1 MTITT
6 TKSNQRKPWAA
17 TDTVYRNQQ
26 LLVHVGTP
34 LLAALVV
41 SVTGIRGGSGL
52 FCTWLGLHLIT
63 GALLAKFGRRKYS
76 IANSSLQ
83 ILCFASVIMFVTAA
97 VSVLLPVFVQG
108 IAAFSSNLLF
118 QDASTVEPG
127 ADLTNGGILHAI
139 IGTTLIV
146 ILASI
151 ISIPL
156 GILAALYITEV
167 RGRLTPYVR
176 FFVQAMS
183 GVPSIVAGLFV
194 YAALVISGILPY
206 SGLSGAI
213 ALSILMLPTVA
224 RTAEEVLLLVP
235 DDLRSAALALGAT
248 QRKVIRMVVLPSAG
262 AGLVTA
268 SILGIAR
275 VAGETAPL
283 LFTAFGATSVNTN
296 PFSEPMSAL
305 PIYIFTQLLLGGEND
320 VARAWFAS
328 MILMIMVGLLFG
340 TARFLVNRRSLN

>member
-6 TKSNQRKPWAA
+6 KSDSRKPWDAK
-17 TDTVYRNQQ
+17 DSVYRNQQ

-52 FCTWLGLHLIT
+52 FFTWLGLHLIT
-63 GALLAKFGRRKYS
+63 GALLAKYGRRKYS
-76 IANSSLQ
+76 IANSSMQVLLVASL
-83 ILCFASVIMFVTAA
+83 ILFVTAA
-97 VSVLLPVFVQG
+97 MSVLLPVFVKG

-139 IGTTLIV
+139 LGTTLIV

-156 GILAALYITEV
+156 GILAALYVTEV
-167 RGRLTPYVR
+167 RGKLTPYVR

-194 YAALVISGILPY
+194 YAALIVTGILSF
-206 SGLSGAI
+206 SGFSGAI

-248 QRKVIRMVVLPSAG
+248 QRKVVRMVVLPSAG

-268 SILGIAR
+268 SILGVAR
-275 VAGETAPL
+275 VTGETAPL
-283 LFTAFGATSVNTN
+283 LLTAFGSTAVNTN
-296 PFSEPMSAL
+296 PFTEPMSAL
-305 PIYIFTQLLLGGEND
+305 PIYIFTQMLLGTDND
-320 VARAWFAS
+320 VARAWFAC
-328 MILMIMVGLLFG
+328 MVLMIMVGLLFG
-340 TARFLVNRRSLN
+340 TARFLVSRRSVK